1 MITDDERKGMV
12 MGVFTSFFLHAIRYD
27 MATSAENGVVNGR
40 FLHDGDIC
48 MHEHE
53 AMDEWMENLYI
64 D

>member
-1 MITDDERKGMV
+1 MV